1 MKKLDD
7 IIKDSISNEDMEFI
21 KDKLQNID
29 LRFYNKLLSLVQY
42 VYNIDDILTTRC
54 KRASIAKKV
63 FLYLLHEMGD
73 MTYRE
78 IGFTYNI
85 DLRTIYLAK
94 KYITNNL
101 SKDYILREKIELIK
115 SIMSYDSNKF
125 QGSN

>member
-1 MKKLDD
+1 
-7 IIKDSISNEDMEFI
+7 
-21 KDKLQNID
+21 
-29 LRFYNKLLSLVQY
+29 
-42 VYNIDDILTTRC
+42 
-54 KRASIAKKV
+54 
-63 FLYLLHEMGD
+63 
-73 MTYRE
+73 MTYKE

>member
-29 LRFYNKLLSLVQY
+29 LRFNNKLLSLVQY
-42 VYNIDDILTTRC
+42 VYNIEDILTTRC
-54 KRASIAKKV
+54 KRAAIAKKV

-73 MTYRE
+73 MTYKE